1 MKVNQITIEGFRGF
15 EEKVT
20 IDLHPQVNVFVGVNG
35 SGKTTVLDIM
45 AKLLDVFIKNLFSE
59 NLDARQNLINNT
71 DINYKL
77 EETTNSITI
86 DSAYTWEVSKEKN
99 KDIEF
104 KKTQNSSIKI
114 SRYSL
119 PIIAYY
125 STNRLF
131 IDQHQQIYTSK
142 PNMSPVFPIYEYSLD
157 GKINNFQDFET
168 WYIDKENKENRTR
181 LREDVN
187 YRDPELEY
195 LRNAIQTFFQNIDTN
210 APYGNLYVDDIEKI
224 PKLFIKKGDID
235 LKLAKLSDGEKVLIL
250 LICDIV
256 RKIMLAQWESSPS
269 HNEIL
274 ANTGIVLI
282 DEIELH
288 LHPAWQRN
296 VVSALTA
303 TFPNIQFII
312 TTHSPQIIRNLKRE
326 NIHVIEDFKLVKDIS
341 PTYGEDTNT
350 ILWEIFGVKKQ
361 ADYAEKAFSHFY
373 RLLEDDATKAK
384 EALQKLEEVYGT
396 EHTQV
401 KKAKLDYE
409 FEFGQYSSES

>member
-1 MKVNQITIEGFRGF
+1 
-15 EEKVT
+15 
-20 IDLHPQVNVFVGVNG
+20 
-35 SGKTTVLDIM
+35 
-45 AKLLDVFIKNLFSE
+45 
-59 NLDARQNLINNT
+59 
-71 DINYKL
+71 
-77 EETTNSITI
+77 
-86 DSAYTWEVSKEKN
+86 
-99 KDIEF
+99 
-104 KKTQNSSIKI
+104 
-114 SRYSL
+114 
-119 PIIAYY
+119 
-125 STNRLF
+125 
-131 IDQHQQIYTSK
+131 
-142 PNMSPVFPIYEYSLD
+142 MSPVFPIYEYSLD

-312 TTHSPQIIRNLKRE
+312 TTHSPQIIGGLKRE
-326 NIHVIEDFKLVKDIS
+326 NIHIMENFKLVKDIS

-350 ILWEIFGVKKQ
+350 VLWEIFGVKKQ
-361 ADYAEKAFSHFY
+361 ADHAAKAFSHFY